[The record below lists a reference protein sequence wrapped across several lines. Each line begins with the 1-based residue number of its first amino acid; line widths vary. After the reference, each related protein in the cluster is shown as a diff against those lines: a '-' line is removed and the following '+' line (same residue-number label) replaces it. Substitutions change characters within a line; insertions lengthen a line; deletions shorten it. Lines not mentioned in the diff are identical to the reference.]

1 MKITKLVKYVTEL
14 DDIILDE
21 ILNGQ
26 VVILRD
32 ELTAIEAV
40 NFTETFINTLSKKVK
55 KNAKTFE
62 LDKLHIHLDESERTS
77 LFKYIHHN
85 PDDHTQIPNTICSIL
100 DKYGL
105 GKNTLVSKNTHFR
118 MAIPSARIGSI
129 NAVPAHRDSWYRLP
143 SQGINFWLACTNDPE
158 AGIEIFT
165 EQFGKKISKSNVNPE
180 TQHHEIKDKSILN
193 NPPLVPDFKRG
204 DIIIFSGEH
213 LHRTKTNNTENT
225 RISWDYR
232 ILRLKDLKASK
243 VLLRL
248 HEFVSAESFAGDPK
262 DHSKQNKDT
271 NKLLKKYSHS
281 LTWSRLLTGAFP
293 RLVIYFL
300 MLEKKILIPIN
311 FISNKIKGKLNYD

>member
-1 MKITKLVKYVTEL
+1 MKITKAVKYVTQL
-14 DDIILDE
+14 DDIIFDE
-21 ILNGQ
+21 IRSGQ

-32 ELTAIEAV
+32 EPKAIEAV
-40 NFTETFINTLSKKVK
+40 NFTETYVNSLSKKVK
-55 KNAKTFE
+55 QNAKTFQ
-62 LDKLHIHLDESERTS
+62 LDKLHSHLDESERSS

-100 DKYGL
+100 NKYGF

-143 SQGINFWLACTNDPE
+143 SEGINFWLACTNDPE

-165 EQFGKKISKSNVNPE
+165 EQFGKKISKSTVNPE
-180 TQHHEIKDKSILN
+180 TMHHEIKDKAILN

-213 LHRTKTNNTENT
+213 LHRTKANNTETT

-232 ILRLKDLKASK
+232 ILRLKDLKVS
-243 VLLRL
+243 LRL
-248 HEFVSAESFAGDPK
+248 HEFVSTESFADDPK
-262 DHSKQNKDT
+262 DHSRQNKDT
-271 NKLLKKYSHS
+271 NKLLKRYSRY
-281 LTWSRLLTGAFP
+281 LTWSRLLTGSFP
-293 RLVIYFL
+293 RLVVYFL
-300 MLEKKILIPIN
+300 MLEKKILSPIN
-311 FISNKIKGKLNYD
+311 FISKKIR